1 MKKEYAKSHITGKE
15 YAIQDVVRI
24 LNPKQQL
31 LYVKA
36 GLYPLDLYRSI
47 DEKTD
52 KDVLVMIFPKEES
65 YPLYQKWCN
74 HELE

>member
-1 MKKEYAKSHITGKE
+1 MKDYIDSNITDKSYAR
-15 YAIQDVVRI
+15 QDVVRI

-31 LYVKA
+31 LYIKA
-36 GLYPLDLYRSI
+36 GLYPLDMYVSI

-52 KDVLVMIFPKEES
+52 KDVLVMIFSKEKS
-65 YPLYQKWCN
+65 YPLYQKWCD

>member
-1 MKKEYAKSHITGKE
+1 MKEYVESHLTGE
-15 YAIQDVVRI
+15 DYARQDVVRI

-36 GLYPLDLYRSI
+36 GLYPLDIYASI

-52 KDVLVMIFPKEES
+52 KDVLVMIFSKEES
-65 YPLYQKWCN
+65 YPLYQKWCD
-74 HELE
+74 HELV

>member
-1 MKKEYAKSHITGKE
+1 MKEYVESNLTGE
-15 YAIQDVVRI
+15 LYATQDVVRI

-36 GLYPLDLYRSI
+36 GLYPLDLYQSI

-52 KDVLVMIFPKEES
+52 KDVLVMIFSKEES
-65 YPLYQKWCN
+65 YPLYQKWCD

>member
-1 MKKEYAKSHITGKE
+1 MKEYVESHLTGLE
-15 YAIQDVVRI
+15 YATQDVVRI

-36 GLYPLDLYRSI
+36 GLYPLDLYTSI

-52 KDVLVMIFPKEES
+52 KDVLVMIFSREES

>member
-1 MKKEYAKSHITGKE
+1 MKEYVESQLTGDL
-15 YAIQDVVRI
+15 YATQDVVRI

-36 GLYPLDLYRSI
+36 GLYPLDIYTSI

-52 KDVLVMIFPKEES
+52 KDVLVMIFSKEES

-74 HELE
+74 HELD

>member
-1 MKKEYAKSHITGKE
+1 MKEYVESNLTGKL
-15 YAIQDVVRI
+15 YAAQDVVRI

-36 GLYPLDLYRSI
+36 GLYPLDIYTSI

-52 KDVLVMIFPKEES
+52 KDILVMIFSREES
-65 YPLYQKWCN
+65 YPLYQKWCD
-74 HELE
+74 HELV

>member
-1 MKKEYAKSHITGKE
+1 MRNYITSDATGKV

-31 LYVKA
+31 LYIKA
-36 GLYPLDLYRSI
+36 GLYPLDLYVSI

-52 KDVLVMIFPKEES
+52 KDVLVMIFSKEES
-65 YPLYQKWCN
+65 YPLYQKWCD
-74 HELE
+74 HELV